1 MKPGWRDRLCRRLPP
16 RLAYLLDPKL
26 RRLVKGLR
34 RVEAAHEAH
43 QRHLALRI
51 SMPGGGAL
59 LLILALFAL
68 AVPLL
73 ADDNDQGGI
82 AGISPRAFGDKCWR
96 KNGQPLLLTGNTVWD
111 AAIGTDGRLYYWG
124 PDLAWH
130 PLVTDETFTASA
142 PLAYSAGNLTLG
154 SLTFAQL
161 LGVCTGSPHVLE
173 WAADG
178 TVACVA
184 PQAGPQGIQGIQGVP
199 GTAGTTGPK
208 GDKGDAG
215 DAGAPGAPGA
225 NGVDGTPGAPGANGT
240 NGTNGAPG
248 ADGIPRT
255 IQDEGADLTQRLKI
269 NFTGPGVTAA
279 DDSAN
284 SRTNVTISTP
294 AHASTHQ
301 PGGSDPLVVD
311 AVAGT
316 GSLRTLGT
324 GASQAAAG
332 NDGRF
337 ADPRTPTA
345 HASTHKNGGGDEV
358 ATATAAANAIPK
370 AGSGGNLDIG
380 WLPLVTPAKGGFGAD
395 NSAASGIPVFA
406 AGTATVT
413 ATTGTGAPV
422 RATSATLT
430 TPSFSGGIAGDL
442 QFGGT
447 TSSFPMFSRTGNEM
461 KLRNADDS
469 GYTNLRLD
477 RVYTFNGNTIK
488 VQLSGDA
495 NSVGLAS
502 NSFIFWISSADV
514 GGAGSGDTGLARGTA
529 GVVTVDTATA
539 GNAAGTLKA
548 TKIQYV
554 PTGGVTCNSAAKGL
568 TYVASGDGTFCACN
582 GTVWSPL
589 PSTGTC
595 N

>member
-1 MKPGWRDRLCRRLPP
+1 MDTKQ
-16 RLAYLLDPKL
+16 AY
-26 RRLVKGLR
+26 VCSGG
-34 RVEAAHEAH
+34 VWVA
-43 QRHLALRI
+43 
-51 SMPGGGAL
+51 GGAGVPGSK
-59 LLILALFAL
+59 IYNGS
-68 AVPLL
+68 AVPSSDLG
-73 ADDNDQGGI
+73 A
-82 AGISPRAFGDKCWR
+82 SGDYYFR
-96 KNGQPLLLTGNTVWD
+96 TATYD
-111 AAIGTDGRLYYWG
+111 LYTKSGSTWNI
-124 PDLAWH
+124 
-130 PLVTDETFTASA
+130 LV
-142 PLAYSAGNLTLG
+142 NLKG
-154 SLTFAQL
+154 
-161 LGVCTGSPHVLE
+161 
-173 WAADG
+173 ADG
-178 TVACVA
+178 TTGA
-184 PQAGPQGIQGIQGVP
+184 AGSQGAQGQQGIQGVP
-199 GTAGTTGPK
+199 GADGAIGPK
-208 GDKGDAG
+208 GDKGDKGDTG
-215 DAGAPGAPGA
+215 DAGPAGAA
-225 NGVDGTPGAPGANGT
+225 GT

-255 IQDEGADLTQRLKI
+255 IQDEGVDQPQRGKT
-269 NFTGPGVTAA
+269 NFVGAGVTAT
-279 DDSAN
+279 DDPAN
-284 SRTNVTISTP
+284 DRTNVTISTP
-294 AHASTHQ
+294 SHASTHQ

-311 AVAGT
+311 AAAGT

-337 ADPRTPTA
+337 GDPRTPTA
-345 HASTHKNGGGDEV
+345 HASTHKSGGGDEV
-358 ATATAAANAIPK
+358 ATATAAASAIPK

-502 NSFIFWISSADV
+502 NAFIFWISSSDV
-514 GGAGSGDTGLARGTA
+514 GGAGSGDTGLARGGTA
-529 GVVTVDTATA
+529 GVVTVDTTTA
-539 GNAAGTLKA
+539 GNAAGTLKV

-554 PTGGVTCNSAAKGL
+554 PTGGVTCNSAVKGL

-582 GTVWSPL
+582 GTSWSPL
-589 PSTGTC
+589 PATGTC